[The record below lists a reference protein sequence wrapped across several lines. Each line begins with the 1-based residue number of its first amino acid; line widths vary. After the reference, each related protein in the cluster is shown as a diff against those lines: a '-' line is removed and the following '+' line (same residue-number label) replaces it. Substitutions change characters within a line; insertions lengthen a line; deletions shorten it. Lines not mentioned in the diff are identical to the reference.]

1 MHPKNED
8 KRVENLRRYHI
19 LDTLPEQD
27 FDDLSTLAAQI
38 CGTKVSL
45 ISLVDKDRQWF
56 KSQVGW
62 DLGINQ
68 TTRDLAFCSHTILDL
83 DRPLIVTDA
92 RKDDRFRDNR
102 LVNDDPNIVFYAGM
116 PLVTREGY
124 AVGSL
129 CVIDHEP
136 KELRSDQLRS
146 LEKLARQVVRL
157 FELRMAVKQGE
168 ELLRERETAYNLLR
182 DFSHVIAHDLKAPV
196 RNIRQAGELLREDY
210 ADIMPEDGVSLIQMI
225 EQRAQDASRMIDG
238 VLAYSKAAGT
248 LRITQDRVVIREV
261 IDQVVGQLS
270 LHDGCTVEYVGEVD
284 SLVTSSIAMLQIF
297 QNLIGNAMKFNNK
310 MACSVRIC
318 CTQAAAGGDYTF
330 TVSDNGRG
338 IAPQHL
344 TAVFRLFHSVVD
356 DDYVR
361 GHGVGLSIVKRLVEA
376 IGGTIEVHSVL
387 GEGATFTFTVP
398 DQSA

>member
-284 SLVTSSIAMLQIF
+284 ALVTSSIAMLQIF